1 MNHNFPWYF
10 NENSINTTQ
19 LEILPIHVIQVHVY
33 FVLLLKKISYYNMYI
48 YKKELAWLI
57 ENLLQWLFE
66 SDSLYILL
74 GAIEIEDGEYE
85 DEDEEYEDD

>member
-1 MNHNFPWYF
+1 
-10 NENSINTTQ
+10 
-19 LEILPIHVIQVHVY
+19 
-33 FVLLLKKISYYNMYI
+33 MYI

>member
-1 MNHNFPWYF
+1 MYA
-10 NENSINTTQ
+10 
-19 LEILPIHVIQVHVY
+19 IQVHVY
-33 FVLLLKKISYYNMYI
+33 FVLLLKKISYYSMYI

-85 DEDEEYEDD
+85 EEDEEYEDD

>member
-1 MNHNFPWYF
+1 
-10 NENSINTTQ
+10 
-19 LEILPIHVIQVHVY
+19 
-33 FVLLLKKISYYNMYI
+33 
-48 YKKELAWLI
+48 
-57 ENLLQWLFE
+57 LFE